1 MKQIF
6 WSIFFLISASVYSQK
21 KIEGVVKNEKNETLF
36 GVKIFSK
43 YDKTLNAKTDVEG
56 KYVITLN
63 DTSSFLLFKQPGY
76 DVFEVKMDTLKDL
89 SILKK
94 VVLISPT
101 KKLKVITIS
110 GKPVKSNETYM
121 ENVKKNSSTT
131 IDYISAETIKKT
143 GDPNVVAA
151 ISRVSGVS
159 QSGGLITVRGIGDR
173 YVKTTL
179 NGSRIPTLDPLTN
192 NIKLDI
198 FPSSL
203 IDNIVITKTASPDLP
218 GDFSGAYISVETKD
232 YPSKLEVNLET
243 QFNYNSQTTFNEVIS
258 TQRSS
263 TDWLGF
269 DNGLRNKSLLDFNTP
284 SLNPTAYQEMKA
296 LGLEEFFKNLGV
308 SSWRDGTPEADSY
321 FKLGL
326 VELGLL
332 SKADINDNTAY
343 KEAKSRYDNEFKPKA
358 FNIINPNNTDY
369 SNGFPNNWNTQNRI
383 APINFSQNFS
393 VGNQLTIFGKTVG
406 FLMGVR
412 YGNSLR
418 YDPNGISQRLQGDT
432 TTKGFDTQDN
442 ARISRETN
450 GVNGLFN
457 VSCKFNT
464 KHSLTLL
471 FMPNFSGTND
481 AVNFNSINDGTK
493 DQEVTN
499 RVNQF
504 YEQRRQL
511 IYQVKSI
518 NQLFKSKLKAE
529 SFFSYTKGSSIAPD
543 FKVIQFDYQRN
554 NLTDSTMEY
563 VFSPTAGDGIRRY
576 FRYLDENI
584 ADGRVSGEMKLGL
597 VDSAA
602 TQYRKLKFG
611 FAYQNLDRTS
621 HMEEFFLDLGNKTGS
636 NPLSNNDI
644 NSYLN
649 ADKFILKDGKIDFIY
664 NKTQFDRNHTFGYS
678 TIRSGFAMIDLPFRS
693 GLRLAGGLRVE
704 QSIIFSD
711 VIAYNLKGFKRND
724 LRRENLGG
732 FPLVNPADINEV
744 NFLPSVN
751 VVYSLKKIQK
761 ADVNVRFNFS
771 QTIARPSIRELND
784 AAVFDNEFRTLI
796 YGNSDLKL
804 VNINNYDF
812 RAESY
817 FKNKDQISVS
827 LFHKDF
833 TNHIEMGFGSAGI
846 TWQNIDKSIAQ
857 GIEFE
862 GKKNFGKVVSFNTN
876 ITLVKSLSS
885 FIRKDMQIVN
895 GIKQFTNLDT
905 VDRPMFGQAPYVIN
919 SILNF
924 KLDSAKINIA
934 LSYNVQ
940 GPRLVITGVI
950 KGFPDVYEMPR
961 NTLDLKVSKTFGKSI
976 TTSFMIRDIFN
987 APVRR
992 AYKMNNGWVDFDNFR
1007 YGSNFFLSVGY
1018 KFQ

>member
-1 MKQIF
+1 MKKIF
-6 WSIFFLISASVYSQK
+6 WSVFFLISTSTFAQK
-21 KIEGVVKNEKNETLF
+21 KIDGVVKNEKNETLF

-43 YDKTLNAKTDVEG
+43 FDKTINAKTDVEG
-56 KYVITLN
+56 KYSIVLN
-63 DTSSFLLFKQPGY
+63 DTSSYLLFKQPGY
-76 DVFEVKMDTLKDL
+76 DVFEVKMDTLKDV
-89 SILKK
+89 SVLKR
-94 VVLISPT
+94 VTLISPT

-110 GKPVKSNETYM
+110 GKPVKSNETFM

-232 YPSKLEVNLET
+232 YPSKLEVNLES
-243 QFNYNSQTTFNEVIS
+243 QFNYNSQTTFKEVIS

-263 TDWLGF
+263 TDWIGF
-269 DNGLRNKSLLDFNTP
+269 DNGLRNTSLDNFKSP
-284 SLNPTAYQEMKA
+284 SLNPTSYQEMKA
-296 LGLEEFFKNLGV
+296 LGLEDYFKKMGV
-308 SSWRDGTPEADSY
+308 SSWRDGTPEANSY

-332 SKADINDNTAY
+332 SKAEINDNVAY
-343 KEAKSRYDNEFKPKA
+343 SEAKSKYDKEYKPQA
-358 FNIINPNNTDY
+358 FSLINQNNTDY
-369 SNGFPNNWNTQNRI
+369 SNGFSNNWNTQNRI

-393 VGNQLTIFGKTVG
+393 VGNQITVFGKTVG

-432 TTKGFDTQDN
+432 TTKGYDTQDN
-442 ARISRETN
+442 ARISREIN
-450 GVNGLFN
+450 GINGLFN
-457 VSCKFNT
+457 VTCKFNT
-464 KHSLTLL
+464 RHALTLV

-481 AVNFNSINDGTK
+481 AVNFNTINDGTK

-511 IYQVKSI
+511 IYQVKSV

-529 SFFSYTKGSSIAPD
+529 TFFSYTKGSSIAPD

-576 FRYLDENI
+576 FRFLDENI

-597 VDSAA
+597 VDS

-621 HMEEFFLDLGNKTGS
+621 HMEEFFLDLGNKLGGK
-636 NPLSNNDI
+636 PLLNNDI

-649 ADKFILKDGKIDFIY
+649 SEKFILKNGAIDFIY

-678 TIRSGFAMIDLPFRS
+678 TVRAGFAMIDLPFSS
-693 GLRLAGGLRVE
+693 GLRLAGGVRVE

-711 VIAYNLKGFKRND
+711 VIAYNLKGYKKND
-724 LRRENLGG
+724 IRRENLGG

-744 NFLPSVN
+744 NFLPSIN
-751 VVYSLKKIQK
+751 IVYSLKKVKK
-761 ADVNVRFNFS
+761 ADINMRVNFS

-817 FKNKDQISVS
+817 FKNKDQISLS

-833 TNHIEMGFGSAGI
+833 KNHIEMGFGSAGI
-846 TWQNIDKSIAQ
+846 TWQNIDNSVVQ

-862 GKKNFGKVVSFNTN
+862 GKKNLGKVVSLNTN
-876 ITLVKSLSS
+876 ITLVKSVSS
-885 FIRKDMQIVN
+885 FIRKDMQLVN

-934 LSYNVQ
+934 VSYNVQ
-940 GPRLVITGVI
+940 GPRLVITGVV

-961 NTLDLKVSKTFGKSI
+961 NTVDFKVSKTFGKSI
-976 TTSFMIRDIFN
+976 TTSFMIRDILN

-992 AYKMNNGWVDFDNFR
+992 AYKMNNGWIDFDNFR
-1007 YGSNFFLSVGY
+1007 YGANFFLSIGY
-1018 KFQ
+1018 KFL